1 MKLTKQNLKK
11 TETLLEDIGYIVR
24 YEKGNFQSG
33 YCLVQDRK
41 VIIVNKFYET
51 DARINCLF
59 SILEEIDV
67 PTATL
72 SEKSLKFY
80 QRIQEQIA

>member
-11 TETLLEDIGYIVR
+11 TEALLEDMGYIIR

-41 VIIVNKFYET
+41 VVIINKFYET
-51 DARINCLF
+51 DARLNCLF
-59 SILEEIDV
+59 SILEEVEV
-67 PTATL
+67 PIETL

-80 QRIQEQIA
+80 KRIEEQIG